1 MTRRT
6 YISPIISPL
15 LISECDSDTTP
26 WQSSIQPRTNTI
38 GSRQFLRQ
46 KEERVKKTEH
56 SRYTVFFCRY
66 PGVIRLFLN
75 SIDFNVSYVSSSW
88 GGRCTGEG
96 GLKRSCV
103 FLWRKTF
110 GAADRHS
117 SSTVTICNRVGA
129 NAATKLHSAASY
141 CNINDTRVY
150 YRKISVITVTFQG
163 RAPGFM
169 CNGRL

>member
-88 GGRCTGEG
+88 GGKMYGGGRVEKKLCIFVEKNVWRRRSTFEFDGDDLQSSRCERCNEIAFG
-96 GLKRSCV
+96 GLLLQYKRH
-103 FLWRKTF
+103 
-110 GAADRHS
+110 A
-117 SSTVTICNRVGA
+117 RV
-129 NAATKLHSAASY
+129 LS
-141 CNINDTRVY
+141 
-150 YRKISVITVTFQG
+150 
-163 RAPGFM
+163 
-169 CNGRL
+169 